1 MYRYIFILT
10 MVAFSLFGCKST
22 KVLESGKVKHISE
35 VKLIDNVVEN
45 QLQYDRLFIKR
56 FDGSVDFD
64 GNKFTFKAAMYIVK
78 DSQIVIS
85 VMPLMGIE
93 LFKVLITPSELVVI
107 DKTKKRVMYGDIGY
121 LTRKFNVPFG
131 YSAIQA
137 MFSNSSEA
145 MVCNDDLA
153 ACLKAFKYD
162 VLRDG
167 YSLTSQTDRRNRQLA
182 SARNVVQLHYLPD
195 IFRLGKISL
204 KDTGLDGELSVNYSQ
219 FSKFGQVL
227 FPKQVNMI
235 GVSQG
240 KEAKFT
246 MSIDLL
252 EVNGSNGISFKVP
265 DKYEKITLN
274 K

>member
-1 MYRYIFILT
+1 MYKCIFILAI
-10 MVAFSLFGCKST
+10 VAFSLLGCKST
-22 KVLESGKVKHISE
+22 KVLESGKAKHISE
-35 VKLIDNVVEN
+35 GKLIDNVIEN

-93 LFKVLITPSELVVI
+93 LFKVLITPTELVVI
-107 DKTKKRVMYGDIGY
+107 DKTKKRVMYGEVDY
-121 LTRKFNVPFG
+121 LTQKFNVPFG
-131 YSAIQA
+131 YDAIQA
-137 MFSNSSEA
+137 MFTNSSEA
-145 MVCNDDLA
+145 VVCNDDLA

-167 YSLTSQTDRRNRQLA
+167 YSLTSQSDRRNRQVA
-182 SARNVVQLHYLPD
+182 NVRNVVQLFYVPD
-195 IFRLGKISL
+195 IFRLGKVSL
-204 KDTGLDGELSVNYSQ
+204 KDTRREGELSVHYSQ

-227 FPKQVNMI
+227 FPKNVVMV
-235 GVSQG
+235 GASGG
-240 KEAKFT
+240 KEARFT

-265 DKYEKITLN
+265 DKYEKISLN